1 MKEVLL
7 SIGAGLL
14 MLVGLLGTVVPVLPD
29 LPLVWVAAL
38 GYGLLVGW
46 GAHGGLLF
54 ALISILGVVGI
65 LSELW
70 VSGAGA
76 RRGGASF
83 LSTLGG
89 IALGVAGL
97 LVAGPIGLVVGMLAG
112 TFVLEY
118 VRQQDVD
125 LALRATLG
133 IGIGYG
139 FSIVVKFLL
148 GLGMIALWVV
158 WLFVR

>member
-1 MKEVLL
+1 VSEVLI
-7 SIGAGLL
+7 SILAGVL
-14 MLVGLLGTVVPVLPD
+14 MLIGLMGTVLPVLPD

-38 GYGLLVGW
+38 GYGLIVGW
-46 GAHGGLLF
+46 GEHGGLLF
-54 ALISILGVVGI
+54 GLISVLGVIGI
-65 LSELW
+65 LSEVW

-83 LSTLGG
+83 VSTLGG
-89 IALGVAGL
+89 IALGLAGL

-118 VRQQDVD
+118 VRHQDVD

-139 FSIVVKFLL
+139 LSVVVKFML
-148 GLGMIALWVV
+148 GLAMIALWIV
-158 WLFVR
+158 WLFIR

>member
-1 MKEVLL
+1 MSGVLVPIL
-7 SIGAGLL
+7 AGLL
-14 MLVGLLGTVVPVLPD
+14 MLIGLLGTVLPVLPD

-38 GYGLLVGW
+38 GYGLIAGW
-46 GAHGGLLF
+46 GNHGPLLF
-54 ALISILGVVGI
+54 GVISFLGVIGI
-65 LSELW
+65 LSEIW

-76 RRGGASF
+76 HRAGASF

-89 IALGVAGL
+89 IGLGIAGL
-97 LVAGPIGLVVGMLAG
+97 LVAGPIGLVIGMLAG
-112 TFVLEY
+112 MFVLEY

-133 IGIGYG
+133 IGLGYG
-139 FSIVVKFLL
+139 VSIVVKFML
-148 GLGMIALWVV
+148 GLAMIALWLV

>member
-1 MKEVLL
+1 MREVLL

>member
-1 MKEVLL
+1 MSDVLITIL
-7 SIGAGLL
+7 AGFL
-14 MLVGLLGTVVPVLPD
+14 MLVGLLGTVLPVLPD

-38 GYGLLVGW
+38 GYGLIVGW
-46 GAHGGLLF
+46 GEHGLLLF
-54 ALISILGVVGI
+54 GVISVLGVIGI
-65 LSELW
+65 LSEIW

-76 RRGGASF
+76 RRGGASI

-112 TFVLEY
+112 TFILEY
-118 VRQQDVD
+118 VRHQDVD
-125 LALRATLG
+125 KALRATLG
-133 IGIGYG
+133 IGLGYG
-139 FSIVVKFLL
+139 VSIVVKFML
-148 GLGMIALWVV
+148 GLAMIAVWIV

>member
-1 MKEVLL
+1 MSEILI
-7 SIGAGLL
+7 SILAGLL
-14 MLVGLLGTVVPVLPD
+14 MLIGLMGTVLPVLPD

-38 GYGLLVGW
+38 GYGLIIGW
-46 GAHGGLLF
+46 GEHGGLLF
-54 ALISILGVVGI
+54 GLISVLGVIGI
-65 LSELW
+65 LSEIW

-83 LSTLGG
+83 VSTLGG
-89 IALGVAGL
+89 IGLGLAGL
-97 LVAGPIGLVVGMLAG
+97 LVAGPIGLVAGMLAG

-118 VRQQDVD
+118 VRHQDVD
-125 LALRATLG
+125 LAVRATLG

-139 FSIVVKFLL
+139 VSIVVKFML
-148 GLGMIALWVV
+148 GLAMIALWVV

>member
-1 MKEVLL
+1 MSDVLVSIL
-7 SIGAGLL
+7 SGVL
-14 MLVGLLGTVVPVLPD
+14 MLIGLLGTVLPVLPD

-46 GAHGGLLF
+46 GDHGALLF
-54 ALISILGVVGI
+54 GLISVLGVIGI
-65 LSELW
+65 LSEIW

-89 IALGVAGL
+89 IGLGLAGL

-118 VRQQDVD
+118 VRHQDVD

-133 IGIGYG
+133 IGLGYG
-139 FSIVVKFLL
+139 VSIVVKFML
-148 GLGMIALWVV
+148 GTVMIGLWIV

>member
-1 MKEVLL
+1 MSDVLVSIL
-7 SIGAGLL
+7 SGVL
-14 MLVGLLGTVVPVLPD
+14 MLIGLLGTVLPVLPD
-29 LPLVWVAAL
+29 LPLVWIAAL

-46 GAHGGLLF
+46 GDHGALLF
-54 ALISILGVVGI
+54 GLISVLGVIGI
-65 LSELW
+65 LSEIW

-89 IALGVAGL
+89 IGLGVAGL
-97 LVAGPIGLVVGMLAG
+97 LVAGPVGLVVGMLAG

-118 VRQQDVD
+118 VRHQDVD

-133 IGIGYG
+133 IGLGYG
-139 FSIVVKFLL
+139 VSIVVKFML
-148 GLGMIALWVV
+148 GLVMIAVWII

>member
-1 MKEVLL
+1 MSDVLVSIL
-7 SIGAGLL
+7 SGVL
-14 MLVGLLGTVVPVLPD
+14 MLIGLLGTVLPVLPD
-29 LPLVWVAAL
+29 LPLVWIAAL

-46 GAHGGLLF
+46 GDHGALLF
-54 ALISILGVVGI
+54 GLISVLGVIGI
-65 LSELW
+65 LSEIW

-89 IALGVAGL
+89 IGLGVAGL
-97 LVAGPIGLVVGMLAG
+97 LVAGPVGLVVGMLAG

-118 VRQQDVD
+118 VRHQDVD

-133 IGIGYG
+133 IGLGYG
-139 FSIVVKFLL
+139 VSIVVKFML
-148 GLGMIALWVV
+148 GLVMIAVWII
-158 WLFVR
+158 WLFAR

>member
-1 MKEVLL
+1 MRDVLL
-7 SIGAGLL
+7 SIGAGML

-54 ALISILGVVGI
+54 ALISVLGVAGI

-139 FSIVVKFLL
+139 FSIVVKFML
-148 GLGMIALWVV
+148 GLGMIALWIV
-158 WLFVR
+158 WLLVR

>member
-1 MKEVLL
+1 MREILI
-7 SIGAGLL
+7 SILAGLL
-14 MLVGLLGTVVPVLPD
+14 MLVGLLGTVLPVLPD

-38 GYGLLVGW
+38 GYGLLIGW
-46 GAHGGLLF
+46 GNHGTLLF
-54 ALISILGVVGI
+54 AFISLLGVIGI

-89 IALGVAGL
+89 IGLGLAGL
-97 LVAGPIGLVVGMLAG
+97 LVAGPVGLVVGMLAG

-118 VRQQDVD
+118 VRHQDVD

-133 IGIGYG
+133 IGLGYG
-139 FSIVVKFLL
+139 VSIVVKFML
-148 GLGMIALWVV
+148 GLAMIALWGI
-158 WLFVR
+158 WLFTG